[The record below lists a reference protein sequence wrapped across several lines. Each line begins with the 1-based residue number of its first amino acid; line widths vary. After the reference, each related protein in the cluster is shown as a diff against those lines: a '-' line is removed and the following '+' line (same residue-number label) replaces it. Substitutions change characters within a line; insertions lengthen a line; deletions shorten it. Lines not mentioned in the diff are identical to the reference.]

1 VHTQPG
7 FEAVAWEEVRARI
20 PGAREAGRRVVPGR
34 AGMLFFSAPRPDP
47 LKALRTAED
56 IFAIVAYRHGLGLD
70 RSSLETIRVAARGAS
85 HLEAALDAR
94 VRLLPGSRSGR
105 RLSFRVVAR
114 LTGGEH
120 EFRRIDFQRAVERGI
135 EECGDRRLRLAGDDA
150 EVEFW
155 ATMLADEFVLAL
167 RLSDERMRHRE
178 YKVAHR
184 PASLRPA
191 VAAAMGLLSE
201 PRDDDIV
208 LDPLCGAGTVL
219 IERAQLAR
227 YRLLLGGDFDRGALE
242 AARTNVGPRYK
253 PIELVPWDAA
263 AIPLRDASV
272 TKIVT
277 NLPWGVKSGSHAGN
291 LRLYPALLAEF
302 YRVLA
307 PDGTMVL
314 LTAETRLL
322 RESLARGRFRIAR
335 VFNVTIL
342 GAPAAVYVCRK

>member
-1 VHTQPG
+1 MRGFPARAKRGGAWFPAAPG
-7 FEAVAWEEVRARI
+7 CC
-20 PGAREAGRRVVPGR
+20 
-34 AGMLFFSAPRPDP
+34 SSPRPVP
-47 LKALRTAED
+47 IRSNRCGPPRT
-56 IFAIVAYRHGLGLD
+56 FSQSWRYRHGLGLD

-94 VRLLPGSRSGR
+94 VRLLPGTRSGR

-114 LTGGEH
+114 LTGGDH

-135 EECGDRRLRLAGDDA
+135 GECGDRRLRLAGDDA

-277 NLPWGVKSGSHAGN
+277 NLPWGLKSGSHAGN

-322 RESLARGRFRIAR
+322 RESLARPLQDRTGLQRDDP
-335 VFNVTIL
+335 